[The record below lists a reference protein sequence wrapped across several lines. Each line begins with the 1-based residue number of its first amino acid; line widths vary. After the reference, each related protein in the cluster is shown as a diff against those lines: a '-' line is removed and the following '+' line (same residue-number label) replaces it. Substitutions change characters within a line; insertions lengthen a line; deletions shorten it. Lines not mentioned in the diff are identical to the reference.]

1 MKEICRLFQCDLKGC
16 KGAKGHQHSDRQFGV
31 LKVDFSDPDARLF
44 GFRTAEIADLL
55 IDENARRGISDG
67 YSLTSHS
74 KREES
79 MDKVLV
85 CYQPYDQFMARF
97 AGNGNS

>member
-44 GFRTAEIADLL
+44 GFRTAEIADLS
-55 IDENARRGISDG
+55 IYGQ
-67 YSLTSHS
+67 
-74 KREES
+74 
-79 MDKVLV
+79 V
-85 CYQPYDQFMARF
+85 CW
-97 AGNGNS
+97 